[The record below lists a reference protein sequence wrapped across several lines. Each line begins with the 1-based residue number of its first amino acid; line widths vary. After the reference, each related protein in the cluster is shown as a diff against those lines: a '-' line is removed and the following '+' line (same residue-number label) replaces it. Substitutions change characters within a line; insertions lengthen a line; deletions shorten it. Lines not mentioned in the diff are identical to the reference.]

1 MSKYFEGYYRKD
13 DISVDGI
20 RTETS
25 RQVLCR
31 FSRHYPL
38 GVTVDE
44 ISKQTEI
51 PPDTVRGSLDSL
63 EDAGFIRKKRY
74 GKHRGRPGKNDVHA
88 DVRSYRFHIE
98 NRNFAL
104 NKEDKYQ
111 FAPGYAKYTSDFRMP
126 GNVLVEKNQLDGVY
140 SLLIKIL
147 RRSDDENN

>member
-1 MSKYFEGYYRKD
+1 MSKYFEGYYCKD
-13 DISVDGI
+13 DSSVDGI

-25 RQVLCR
+25 RQVLR
-31 FSRHYPL
+31 TISRHYPL

-51 PPDTVRGSLDSL
+51 PSDTVRSSLDSL
-63 EDAGFIRKKRY
+63 EDADFIRKKRY

-111 FAPGYAKYTSDFRMP
+111 FAPGYAKYTSDFLYAW
-126 GNVLVEKNQLDGVY
+126 NVLVEKK
-140 SLLIKIL
+140 ST
-147 RRSDDENN
+147 R